1 MPTRIDATNTTTRET
16 RRYYFDDRSGRS
28 SVFTEAVTGDH
39 STLTCRHMSIDEA
52 RQELALL
59 EHPWIKF

>member
-1 MPTRIDATNTTTRET
+1 MPTKIDARNETTHES

-28 SVFTEAVTGDH
+28 SVFSESTPGDH

-52 RQELALL
+52 RRELALL
-59 EHPWIKF
+59 EYPWVKQ